1 MQIRT
6 AIVAAFTAGMALVP
20 MSAKA
25 LCQQEIYADRGFSD
39 GTNIQVIGR
48 TDTATDPTA
57 FTYAYTAETT
67 NALFANL
74 IFAAVASHN
83 RLFVS
88 GSASTCPTAG
98 QFRDMGTIV
107 QVEQQP

>member
-6 AIVAAFTAGMALVP
+6 AIVAVFTAGMALVP

-25 LCQQEIYADRGFSD
+25 VCQAEIYADRTVSD
-39 GTNIQVIGR
+39 GTTTQVTGR
-48 TDTATDPTA
+48 TDTAVDPAA

-67 NALFANL
+67 NALLANL

-83 RLFVS
+83 RLFVI
-88 GSASTCPTAG
+88 GSAASCPTTGA
-98 QFRDMGTIV
+98 FRDMGTIG
-107 QVEQQP
+107 QLYQQP